1 MQQALEDFLSPDA
14 RLTRSLE
21 WLGRLALVWM
31 NRAVYDTDP
40 YVFGVLCPAMQP
52 VDPPPLIDP
61 LNRTNLTS
69 PTSLIN
75 SDPSPLRYYN
85 PLTITPF

>member
-1 MQQALEDFLSPDA
+1 MQQTLEDFLSPDA

-40 YVFGVLCPAMQP
+40 YVFGVLSPAMQQ
-52 VDPPPLIDP
+52 V
-61 LNRTNLTS
+61 NRC
-69 PTSLIN
+69 P
-75 SDPSPLRYYN
+75 
-85 PLTITPF
+85 

>member
-52 VDPPPLIDP
+52 VDPPPP
-61 LNRTNLTS
+61 
-69 PTSLIN
+69 
-75 SDPSPLRYYN
+75 
-85 PLTITPF
+85 

>member
-52 VDPPPLIDP
+52 VDPPPPDRP
-61 LNRTNLTS
+61 LES
-69 PTSLIN
+69 HQPYFSHF
-75 SDPSPLRYYN
+75 SYQ
-85 PLTITPF
+85 F